1 VKSQS
6 EESNTPEAA
15 SAQAVGLVN
24 LVVETL
30 YALAER
36 PEGSSIRAIAQETG
50 NSRSSTHRILQ
61 YLAKGGYAEQTENG
75 SYVVG
80 SRLLAL
86 SARVFGVVPVLQIAR
101 SIMRNVVDEIG
112 ETCYLATYSPDD
124 DFCTYVHRVESSHL
138 VRHVQPLGA
147 RIPLHA
153 GAVGKAI
160 LAALPNFDFSALDL
174 VAYTPR
180 TLTSV
185 KDLRV
190 NLKTVRQQGYAT
202 SMEERVMGVAG
213 VACVIKSGEA
223 VVGAL
228 TVSVPLPRVPP
239 DGLSKIGEV
248 VRARAEELSSALKAM
263 GVRRI

>member
-1 VKSQS
+1 MKAATK
-6 EESNTPEAA
+6 ESNTPDEMP
-15 SAQAVGLVN
+15 AQTGGLVN

-36 PEGSSIRAIAQETG
+36 PEGSSIRAIAQQTG

-61 YLAKGGYAEQTENG
+61 YLARSGYTEQTSDG

-80 SRLLAL
+80 SRLLSL

-101 SIMRNVVDEIG
+101 SIMRDLVEEVG
-112 ETCYLATYSPDD
+112 ETCYLATYHHGDA
-124 DFCTYVHRVESSHL
+124 FCTYIHRVESAHL

-160 LAALPNFDFSALDL
+160 LAALPSFDLTSLDL
-174 VAYTPR
+174 VGYTPR

-185 KDLRV
+185 PHLKADLEIG
-190 NLKTVRQQGYAT
+190 RQHGYAT
-202 SMEERVMGVAG
+202 STEERVIGVAG
-213 VACVIKSGEA
+213 VASVVRSGNT

-228 TVSVPLPRVPP
+228 TLSMPLSRVPRKGF
-239 DGLSKIGEV
+239 DGIGV
-248 VRARAEELSSALKAM
+248 AVRKHAEELSSALTSM
-263 GVRRI
+263 GVERI

>member
-1 VKSQS
+1 MKAQPD
-6 EESNTPEAA
+6 ESGTPEAA
-15 SAQAVGLVN
+15 STQGVGLVN

-61 YLAKGGYAEQTENG
+61 YLAKSGYAEQTENG

-101 SIMRNVVDEIG
+101 SIMRNVVDETG
-112 ETCYLATYSPDD
+112 ETCYLATYSPGDE
-124 DFCTYVHRVESSHL
+124 FCTYVHRVESLHL

-160 LAALPNFDFSALDL
+160 LASTADFDLSKLDL
-174 VAYTPR
+174 IAYTPR

-185 KDLRV
+185 KDLRASLENV
-190 NLKTVRQQGYAT
+190 AKQGYAT
-202 SMEERVMGVAG
+202 SIEERVMGVAG
-213 VACVIKSGEA
+213 VAAVVRSA
-223 VVGAL
+223 DMVVGAL
-228 TVSVPLPRVPP
+228 TVSIPLSRVAP
-239 DGLSKIGEV
+239 DGLDKIGET
-248 VRARAEELSSALKAM
+248 VRTHAIELSNALTAM
-263 GVRRI
+263 GIRRF

>member
-1 VKSQS
+1 MTVASKDSS
-6 EESNTPEAA
+6 TLEET
-15 SAQAVGLVN
+15 SAQTGGLVN

-30 YALAER
+30 YALAAR

-61 YLAKGGYAEQTENG
+61 YLARSGYAQQTENG

-86 SARVFGVVPVLQIAR
+86 SARVFGVIPVLQIAR
-101 SIMRNVVDEIG
+101 SIMRALVDEVG
-112 ETCYLATYSPDD
+112 ETCYLATYSHGD
-124 DFCTYVHRVESSHL
+124 DFCTYVQRIESDHL
-138 VRHVQPLGA
+138 VRHVQQLGG

-160 LAALPNFDFSALDL
+160 LAALPKFDLSSLDL
-174 VAYTPR
+174 IAFTPS

-185 KDLRV
+185 RELRSG
-190 NLKTVRQQGYAT
+190 LDAVRRTGYAT
-202 SMEERVMGVAG
+202 SIEERVIGVAG
-213 VACVIKSGEA
+213 VASVVRSGDT

-228 TVSVPLPRVPP
+228 TVSIPLSRVPQNGL
-239 DGLSKIGEV
+239 DGIGTA
-248 VRARAEELSSALKAM
+248 VRRQAQEFSSALTSM
-263 GVRRI
+263 GVERI

>member
-1 VKSQS
+1 MKEQLKESSTHETASTQS
-6 EESNTPEAA
+6 
-15 SAQAVGLVN
+15 VGLVN

-30 YALAER
+30 YSLAER

-61 YLAKGGYAEQTENG
+61 YLAKSGYAEQTENG

-86 SARVFGVVPVLQIAR
+86 SARVFGVVPVFQIAR
-101 SIMRNVVDEIG
+101 SIMRNVVDETG
-112 ETCYLATYSPDD
+112 ETCYLATYSPGDE
-124 DFCTYVHRVESSHL
+124 FCTYVHRVESSHL

-160 LAALPNFDFSALDL
+160 LAAIEDFDLSKLDL
-174 VAYTPR
+174 IAYTPR

-185 KDLRV
+185 KDLRAS
-190 NLKTVRQQGYAT
+190 LDIVRKQQYAT
-202 SMEERVMGVAG
+202 SVEERVIGVAG
-213 VACVIKSGEA
+213 AAWVVRSGET

-228 TVSVPLPRVPP
+228 TVSVPLSRVPSA
-239 DGLSKIGEV
+239 GLDKIGERV
-248 VRARAEELSSALKAM
+248 HASAEELSRALTAM
-263 GVRRI
+263 GVRRF

>member
-1 VKSQS
+1 MKAATK
-6 EESNTPEAA
+6 ESNTPDEMP
-15 SAQAVGLVN
+15 AQTGGLVN

-36 PEGSSIRAIAQETG
+36 PEGSSIRAIAQQTG

-61 YLAKGGYAEQTENG
+61 YLARSGYTEQTSDG

-80 SRLLAL
+80 SRLLSL

-101 SIMRNVVDEIG
+101 SIMRDLVEEVG
-112 ETCYLATYSPDD
+112 ETCYLATYSRGDT
-124 DFCTYVHRVESSHL
+124 FCTYIHRVESAHL
-138 VRHVQPLGA
+138 VRHVQPLGV

-160 LAALPNFDFSALDL
+160 LAALPSFDFSSLDL

-185 KDLRV
+185 PDLQA
-190 NLKTVRQQGYAT
+190 NLEVMRQQGYAT
-202 SMEERVMGVAG
+202 SIEERVIGVAG
-213 VACVIKSGEA
+213 VASVVRSGNS

-228 TVSVPLPRVPP
+228 TVSSPLSRVPRK
-239 DGLSKIGEV
+239 GLDSIGVV
-248 VRARAEELSSALKAM
+248 VRRHADELSSALTSI
-263 GVRRI
+263 GVEHI